1 MSSRNNKILIAPF
14 FGPLPEW
21 YDKYTP
27 PRGYDF
33 ILDQDLVGF
42 KKRVKSKLGIDCGV
56 QEGRG
61 KVWDFRPALG
71 LLYQKEIEGYEFWGH
86 TDLDMVYGD
95 VEKWVTEEF
104 LSNLDIHSN
113 HGTYICGPWTLYRND
128 ERVNN
133 LFREAPTWIERM
145 SGSEPNGWVEGEFS
159 RVVEKSGL
167 RYVYTF
173 WQGNPYTETPNLKKE
188 NGKLYQDGEEIAM
201 FHFRRSKKW
210 PL

>member
-1 MSSRNNKILIAPF
+1 MSSTKTKILISPF
-14 FGPLPEW
+14 FGQLPEW

-27 PRGYDF
+27 PVGYDF
-33 ILDQDLVGF
+33 ILDQDLEGF
-42 KKRVKSKLGIDCGV
+42 KKRVKDVLGIDCGV
-56 QEGRG
+56 EEGKG

-71 LLYQKEIEGYEFWGH
+71 LLYAKEIEGYEWWGH

-95 VEKWVTEEF
+95 VDKWVTDEF
-104 LSNLDIHSN
+104 LNNLDVHSN
-113 HGTYICGPWTLYRND
+113 HSTYVCGPWTLYRNT

-133 LFREAPTWIERM
+133 LFRESPTWIERM

-159 RVVEKSGL
+159 RTLEESGL
-167 RYVYTF
+167 RYAYTF

-188 NGKLYQDGEEIAM
+188 DGKLYQDGEEIAM
-201 FHFRRSKKW
+201 FHFRRSKRW